1 MFTIEGFAD
10 DHQLIKKFIIS
21 LQVKALGEN
30 IQNLLSHI
38 AVWMNEFFLCLNQ
51 TKTNIL
57 VIAPP
62 SIQSEIIIRGVFIEG
77 VCIRFVDSAKNLG
90 VLLDNILSFGS
101 QINKVVKS
109 CYAIIKELKQIK
121 GYLSEE
127 QLQQLV
133 CSDIFSQLDYC
144 NSLYYGINSSLL
156 VKLQRVQNCAA
167 RLVSKNRI
175 AHGSMDKVM
184 TRFHW
189 LKVKYR
195 IIYKILLIVY
205 NCLHGDAPTELISML
220 QYADSSRTMNLRE
233 TMCLSKYGDR
243 AFSHVGPKM
252 WNLMPADIRNVDD
265 IVSFKKALK
274 SFLMLRGEE
283 FCEWMN
289 RR

>member
-1 MFTIEGFAD
+1 M
-10 DHQLIKKFIIS
+10 
-21 LQVKALGEN
+21 
-30 IQNLLSHI
+30 
-38 AVWMNEFFLCLNQ
+38 
-51 TKTNIL
+51 
-57 VIAPP
+57 
-62 SIQSEIIIRGVFIEG
+62 
-77 VCIRFVDSAKNLG
+77 
-90 VLLDNILSFGS
+90 
-101 QINKVVKS
+101 VKS

-195 IIYKILLIVY
+195 IIYKILMIVY